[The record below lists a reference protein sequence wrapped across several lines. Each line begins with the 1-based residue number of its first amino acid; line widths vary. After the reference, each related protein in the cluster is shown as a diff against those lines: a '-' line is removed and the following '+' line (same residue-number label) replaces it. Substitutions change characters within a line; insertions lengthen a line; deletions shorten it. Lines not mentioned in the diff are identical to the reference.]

1 MFSCWSTI
9 STSSF
14 GNHVHLINPFIDVW
28 TLVFRFMSSLH
39 LPNIYPLSDILL
51 EKIFSHTLVCG
62 HIWLCTLLSRVL
74 NNCWSP
80 FQNDFQI
87 LKCYKLKEI
96 WFLWLVILY
105 VFLKHW
111 QTIKIRFSLLIYIF
125 FLCVPQY
132 LCRYKVT
139 TLGAIWWFSPSL
151 RHNLSCSWAAEARIS
166 GPWAFGNSPSST
178 SCLLVYILDID
189 MHYHIWYSYELW
201 VSKLMSSH

>member
-14 GNHVHLINPFIDVW
+14 GNRVHLINPFIDVW
-28 TLVFRFMSSLH
+28 TLVFRLMSSLH

-51 EKIFSHTLVCG
+51 EKIFSHTLLCG

-125 FLCVPQY
+125 FPYVC
-132 LCRYKVT
+132 
-139 TLGAIWWFSPSL
+139 
-151 RHNLSCSWAAEARIS
+151 H
-166 GPWAFGNSPSST
+166 ST
-178 SCLLVYILDID
+178 CADIRRQ
-189 MHYHIWYSYELW
+189 LW
-201 VSKLMSSH
+201 VPFVGFHLLWGTISLALEQQKAGYLDHGLLGTLLALPPASWCTFWI